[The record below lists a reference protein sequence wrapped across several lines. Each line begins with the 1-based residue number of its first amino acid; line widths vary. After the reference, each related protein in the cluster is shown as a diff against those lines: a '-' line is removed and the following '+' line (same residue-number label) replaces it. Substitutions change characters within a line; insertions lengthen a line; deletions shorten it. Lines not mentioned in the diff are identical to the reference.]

1 MWLMMLMMLGL
12 QAGVPNDVTLT
23 AIDGT
28 TIESSQ
34 FENKVVLFVNVASK
48 CGYTQQYAGL
58 QALYEEYKDKGLE
71 IVGVPCNQFGK
82 QEPGTSEEIQ
92 TFCKKN
98 YGVSF
103 PLLEKQDVNG
113 RNRSQLYQSL
123 IASEVGGNR
132 DVRWNFE
139 KFLVGKDGTVI
150 ARFGS
155 RTTPDSA
162 ELKKAIEGAVQ

>member
-1 MWLMMLMMLGL
+1 MWVMMLMMLGL